1 MKKIQITKML
11 LFILPLL
18 VVAIA
23 VSPSSVL
30 VYDGQT
36 TEYYSWMQ
44 PVSGTVTGWCAPV
57 AALLNYVLFALA
69 VVYGFMKKQWAIKV
83 IRNVAA
89 VAGCIAVLP
98 NLIRTGTLV
107 VPSVFGGV
115 FLLVDAVVAHLLL
128 KNPVEA
134 KADKKAGK
142 RLERR

>member
-44 PVSGTVTGWCAPV
+44 PVSGTATGWCAPV

-69 VVYGFMKKQWAIKV
+69 VAYGLLKKQWCVKA

-89 VAGCIAVLP
+89 AACCIAVLP
-98 NLIRTGTLV
+98 NLVRTGILV
-107 VPSVFGGV
+107 IPNVFGGIL
-115 FLLVDAVVAHLLL
+115 LLVDAVVAHLLM
-128 KNPVEA
+128 KNPVE
-134 KADKKAGK
+134 DKTVGKKGK